1 MFNCWINK
9 VLCVYYHLLLYLTLG
24 CLQSD
29 CCSKQLEGP
38 AHTYCLS
45 VCECNAC
52 RLSRLYSD
60 IVHYILRDGTSQDLF
75 GILIVSVCVNVDVCV
90 FCSGLGLWDLWWGLR
105 ICVMHSLQVLLVW
118 VHRGP
123 KWSPGKFAPGVS
135 LLSHRNLLGEEM
147 W

>member
-29 CCSKQLEGP
+29 CCCKQLEGP

-52 RLSRLYSD
+52 
-60 IVHYILRDGTSQDLF
+60 IVPYILRDGTSQDLF
-75 GILIVSVCVNVDVCV
+75 GILIVSVCVNLVVCV
-90 FCSGLGLWDLWWGLR
+90 LFRTGVLGPLMGSEDLCDAQFVGPIR
-105 ICVMHSLQVLLVW
+105 VESIEAQSDHQGSYLLV
-118 VHRGP
+118 
-123 KWSPGKFAPGVS
+123 S
-135 LLSHRNLLGEEM
+135 LVSHRNHLGEEV
-147 W
+147 